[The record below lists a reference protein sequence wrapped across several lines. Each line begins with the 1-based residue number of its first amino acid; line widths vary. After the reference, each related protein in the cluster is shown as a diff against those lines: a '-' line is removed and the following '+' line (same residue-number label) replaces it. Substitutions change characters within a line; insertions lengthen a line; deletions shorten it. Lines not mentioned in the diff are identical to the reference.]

1 MVYTNNIPCF
11 NPYDL
16 NNTLKN
22 KIRNNKFMD
31 IEPWHKGYK
40 NKIIKDKNRKGVYIL
55 KANYYWSKEE
65 NNKVIIINESP
76 INK

>member
-1 MVYTNNIPCF
+1 ME
-11 NPYDL
+11 
-16 NNTLKN
+16 
-22 KIRNNKFMD
+22 
-31 IEPWHKGYK
+31 IEPWYKGYK

-76 INK
+76 INKLSY